1 MFILGINA
9 HHAGASACLIHD
21 GRIVAA
27 IEEERLNRQKYWAG
41 FPTLACRWVLS
52 RAGISAAELDHVA
65 ISRDPS
71 RHFLKKVQFVL
82 RHRPSLKVL
91 LDRAGNAMEVR
102 NPRGELAASLGCAAA
117 DLHAEVHNVEHHLAH
132 MASAFY
138 VSPYERAAVV
148 SIDGMGD
155 FCSTMWGDG
164 TGSCLS
170 SQGAT
175 LFPHSIGF
183 LYTAVSQWLGFSGY
197 GDEGKVMALAA
208 FGQPRRE
215 AEIRKLIT
223 LERDGSFE
231 LNLDYFAVHTEGATM
246 SWEDGMPVLG
256 PLYSSRLTDL
266 LGPVREPR
274 TPMTQ
279 EQYDVAASLQVVVE
293 DAVFRKLRAVHA
305 ATGLDRVCLAGGV
318 ALNSCING
326 KIPIETPFRQA
337 WVQPAA
343 GDAGTAMGACF
354 YVWHHVLRRPRTE
367 VLQSPALGPDFT
379 SAQIAAALDAA
390 GMPYRALDDD
400 AMDAAVAA
408 RLADGAIVGWFQGR
422 MEWGPRALGHR
433 SILADPR
440 RGDMKDTLNARV
452 KHREG
457 FRPFAPSILEEA
469 TGDWFEQ
476 SDPDPFMVK
485 VYAARDEVKP
495 RIPAALHV
503 DGTGRL
509 QTVSRTHS
517 NRYWRLIN
525 AFGERTGVPI
535 LVNTSFN
542 DNEPIVC
549 TPQHAIDCFQRT
561 HMDVLALG
569 PYLVTRL

>member
-9 HHAGASACLIHD
+9 HHAGASACLIQD

-41 FPTLACRWVLS
+41 FPTLACRWVLC
-52 RAGISAAELDHVA
+52 RAGITAADLDHAA

-91 LDRAGNAMEVR
+91 LDRAANARDVR
-102 NPRGELAASLGCAAA
+102 NPRAELAAALGCAEGA
-117 DLHAEVHNVEHHLAH
+117 LRAEVHNVEHHLAH
-132 MASAFY
+132 MASAFF
-138 VSPYERAAVV
+138 VSPYDRAAVL

-155 FCSTMWGDG
+155 FCSAMWGDG
-164 TGSCLS
+164 TDARLTSK
-170 SQGAT
+170 GAT
-175 LFPHSIGF
+175 LFPHSLGF
-183 LYTAVSQWLGFSGY
+183 LYTAISQWLGFPGY

-208 FGQPRRE
+208 FGAPRRE
-215 AEIRKLIT
+215 ADIRT
-223 LERDGSFE
+223 LVSVGRDGSFE
-231 LNLDYFAVHTEGATM
+231 LNLDYFAVHTDGATM

-256 PLYSSRLTDL
+256 PLFSSKLVDL
-266 LGPVREPR
+266 LGPVRDAR
-274 TPMTQ
+274 TPLTQ
-279 EQYDVAASLQVVVE
+279 DQYDVAASLQAVVE
-293 DAVFRKLRAVHA
+293 DAVFRKLRTVHA

-326 KIPIETPFRQA
+326 KIPIETPFRSA

-343 GDAGTAMGACF
+343 GDAGTAMGACY
-354 YVWHHVLRRPRTE
+354 YVWHQVLGQPRTE
-367 VLQSPALGPDFT
+367 VLRSPALGPDFT
-379 SAQIAAALDAA
+379 PAEIAAALDAA
-390 GMPYRALDDD
+390 GMAYRTLDDE
-400 AMDAAVAA
+400 AMDAAVSE

-440 RGDMKDTLNARV
+440 RADMKAILNARV
-452 KHREG
+452 KHREA

-469 TGDWFEQ
+469 TGDWFAQ
-476 SDPDPFMVK
+476 SEPDPFMVK

-509 QTVSRTHS
+509 QTVSRSHA

-535 LVNTSFN
+535 VVNTSFN

-549 TPQHAIDCFQRT
+549 TPQNAIDCFQRT

-569 PYLVTRL
+569 PYLVSRT